1 MIDFK
6 LMKRSRIKEVVLDF
20 NKRTQRAITPIID
33 VKKFILREN
42 QAVLKDQTVLKDQKR
57 QLNNSISKSSPK
69 KQKQDLYISIDRES
83 KSERDSVLF

>member
-57 QLNNSISKSSPK
+57 
-69 KQKQDLYISIDRES
+69 
-83 KSERDSVLF
+83 